1 MMDRLPHL
9 RLLEP
14 APGILAWYDG
24 RVAGYRT
31 DPAPN
36 WVDDGAIALGIA
48 SYAVVDGDQAL
59 VFDTH
64 VSVAHGL
71 RIRADLEARGVRDT
85 TVVLSH
91 WHLDHVA
98 GTEAFADCTV
108 IANIR
113 TAAQLEMR
121 REGIEAGTDKGPPA
135 IRPLILPSQV
145 FDSHM
150 SLTVGSRVVEL
161 IGANIHSDDATVVW
175 LPDPGTLLAGDT
187 LEDPVTYVGEPQD
200 FALHL
205 ADLDRLQALA
215 PRAILPNH
223 GDPDRIAAGGYGLEL
238 IAATQRY
245 VRWLMALRD
254 DPGRSGTPL
263 AQAIRDDLK
272 AGHLVWFQDYEEVH
286 AENVGRT
293 LAHYGHG

>member
-1 MMDRLPHL
+1 MTGPLAHL

-36 WVDDGAIALGIA
+36 WVDDGAIAVGIA

-59 VFDTH
+59 VYDTH
-64 VSVAHGL
+64 VSVAHGR
-71 RIRADLEARGVRDT
+71 RIRADLEARGVRDF

-98 GTEAFADCTV
+98 GTEAFADCEV

-113 TAAQLEMR
+113 TAAHLEAR
-121 REGIEAGTDKGPPA
+121 RGGIEAGTDKGPPA
-135 IRPLILPSQV
+135 IRPLILPSTT
-145 FDSHM
+145 FDSHRA
-150 SLTVGSRVVEL
+150 LTVGDRVVEL
-161 IGANIHSDDATVVW
+161 IGANIHSDDATVIW
-175 LPDPGTLLAGDT
+175 LPDGGTLLAGDT
-187 LEDPVTYVGEPQD
+187 LEDPATYVCEPQD
-200 FALHL
+200 FAAHL
-205 ADLDRLQALA
+205 ADLDRLAALGA
-215 PRAILPNH
+215 RAILPNH
-223 GDPDRIAAGGYGLEL
+223 GDPARIAAGGYGPGL
-238 IAATQRY
+238 IGATQRY

-254 DPGRSGTPL
+254 DPARADTPL
-263 AQAIRDDLK
+263 SQVIRDDLE

-286 AENVGRT
+286 AENVART
-293 LAHYGHG
+293 LAQFRHG